1 MGPRSSDD
9 NWIGHRNLDDCRTST
24 YCHFEEFF
32 GCYEWHTL
40 MKTPARNR
48 LNPVKLQT
56 FITDERGSVESAL
69 VLIPLLITF
78 LIGFQMAYVAHARNV
93 ARNEIQNQ
101 ASVRAISGKFGLGD
115 RLIHIDSS
123 GDSQNLDLL
132 VAEKSG
138 SLLNFLPNLLGISA
152 NQRVVGVNGIAIVE
166 NAR

>member
-1 MGPRSSDD
+1 MQVAL
-9 NWIGHRNLDDCRTST
+9 RN
-24 YCHFEEFF
+24 H
-32 GCYEWHTL
+32 
-40 MKTPARNR
+40 
-48 LNPVKLQT
+48 LNSVKLKS
-56 FITDERGSVESAL
+56 FVSDERGSVESAL

-101 ASVRAISGKFGLGD
+101 ASVRAISGKFGVGD
-115 RLIHIDSS
+115 HLIHVDSS
-123 GDSQNLDLL
+123 GEGQNLDLL

-166 NAR
+166 NSR

>member
-1 MGPRSSDD
+1 
-9 NWIGHRNLDDCRTST
+9 
-24 YCHFEEFF
+24 
-32 GCYEWHTL
+32 
-40 MKTPARNR
+40 MKTSARDR
-48 LNPVKLQT
+48 LNPLKLKP
-56 FITDERGSVESAL
+56 FISDERGSAESAL

-101 ASVRAISGKFGLGD
+101 VSVRAISGKFGVRD

-138 SLLNFLPNLLGISA
+138 TLLNFLPNLLGISV
-152 NQRVVGVNGIAIVE
+152 NQPVVGVNGIAIVE
-166 NAR
+166 NSR

>member
-1 MGPRSSDD
+1 MKPIAKNDQNWVVNRSKW
-9 NWIGHRNLDDCRTST
+9 NHGEST
-24 YCHFEEFF
+24 
-32 GCYEWHTL
+32 
-40 MKTPARNR
+40 R
-48 LNPVKLQT
+48 LRT
-56 FITDERGSVESAL
+56 FINDERGSVESAL

-101 ASVRAISGKFGLGD
+101 ASVRAISSKFGAGD

-123 GDSQNLDLL
+123 GDGQNLNLL

-138 SLLNFLPNLLGISA
+138 SLLNFLPNLMGISA

-166 NAR
+166 NSR